1 MDCMILD
8 GYNLLHRA
16 RFGFRRGEY
25 FVIFNFIR
33 GIRSIIEKFNP
44 KKVYFVLEGKPR
56 HREQIA
62 SNYKANRKIEES
74 DPKFQEMKEFHRQKN
89 LAINLM
95 KEFPITIIRHPGY
108 ECDDTIANLVE
119 RHKEEESLIVS
130 SDSDFNQLLNTY
142 TSLNIYNPVKKSF
155 VEKTDY
161 CYLTWKSLR
170 GDKTDNIEGIKG
182 CGDKTALRLV
192 EDPTLLESW
201 LSKDETRREIMNRN
215 LSLIRLKIFSDRE
228 WEEIEEETFSL
239 NECLIKEAV
248 ETFKFTSMLKE
259 KTWKN
264 FIKTF
269 KNLEEK
275 REIYERNTA

>member
-33 GIRSIIEKFNP
+33 GVRSIIEKFNP
-44 KKVYFVLEGKPR
+44 KKVYFVLEGKPK

-62 SNYKANRKIEES
+62 SSYKANRKIDES
-74 DPKFQEMKEFHRQKN
+74 DPKFQEMKEFHRQKK

-95 KEFPITIIRHPGY
+95 KEFPVTIIRHPDY

-119 RHKEEESLIVS
+119 RHKGEESLIIS

-142 TSLNIYNPVKKSF
+142 DLLNIYNPVKKSF
-155 VEKTDY
+155 VEKTEY

-170 GDKTDNIEGIKG
+170 GDKTDNIDGIKG

-192 EDPTLLESW
+192 KDPILLETW
-201 LSKDETRREIMNRN
+201 LAKDESRRSIMNRN
-215 LSLIRLKIFSDRE
+215 LSLIRLKIFSDDE
-228 WEEIEEETFSL
+228 WKEIEEESFCL
-239 NECLIKEAV
+239 NESLIKETI
-248 ETFKFTSMLKE
+248 EIFNFTSMLKE
-259 KTWKN
+259 KAWKN

-275 REIYERNTA
+275 RESYERITA